1 MKLILIDSG
10 LKHIKGH
17 NFSTDLYIA
26 KYFKEKNFD
35 VEILCLKNID
45 KETEDKFQKNKIKIK
60 KIFDISTYSA
70 VPYENEDTIIKSI
83 EITVNSIK
91 LYLKKNPF
99 PDIAIWVPTNY
110 PIQIFS
116 NLFLK
121 VAKRPFIFLDAV
133 YSNFSNNAIN
143 LYVKFLDK
151 FKQRKDIIYLAYE
164 ESVKENFARFL
175 PIDIEITPFLT
186 FSKYKKKEG
195 KFLKKIG
202 VFGLNKVFTENF
214 SQSFLELLQQTNLKF
229 EFHDP
234 GEYFKP
240 EKILEH
246 VDHHFKKILEN
257 QNFSFFNFTDDL
269 NNKIASFDAVLYF
282 FVPIYYQL
290 LASGIVCETIAT
302 GRPIILPQNNHPANL
317 VKKKDCGAF
326 FQWNDSES
334 LKFSLE
340 SFIKNYHHFNEKSI
354 IASRDWHK
362 SEGIEKFCKF
372 IVNKI

>member
-121 VAKRPFIFLDAV
+121 VARRPFIFLDAV
-133 YSNFSNNAIN
+133 YSNFSNNTIN

-151 FKQRKDIIYLAYE
+151 FKQRKDIIYLVYE
-164 ESVKENFARFL
+164 ENVKETFL
-175 PIDIEITPFLT
+175 
-186 FSKYKKKEG
+186 
-195 KFLKKIG
+195 
-202 VFGLNKVFTENF
+202 VF
-214 SQSFLELLQQTNLKF
+214 
-229 EFHDP
+229 
-234 GEYFKP
+234 
-240 EKILEH
+240 
-246 VDHHFKKILEN
+246 
-257 QNFSFFNFTDDL
+257 
-269 NNKIASFDAVLYF
+269 
-282 FVPIYYQL
+282 YQ
-290 LASGIVCETIAT
+290 
-302 GRPIILPQNNHPANL
+302 
-317 VKKKDCGAF
+317 
-326 FQWNDSES
+326 
-334 LKFSLE
+334 
-340 SFIKNYHHFNEKSI
+340 
-354 IASRDWHK
+354 
-362 SEGIEKFCKF
+362 
-372 IVNKI
+372 

>member
-26 KYFKEKNFD
+26 KYFKENNFD
-35 VEILCLKNID
+35 VEILCLKYID

-70 VPYENEDTIIKSI
+70 VQYENEDTTLKSI

-121 VAKRPFIFLDAV
+121 VARRPFIFLDAV
-133 YSNFSNNAIN
+133 YSNFLDNAIN
-143 LYVKFLDK
+143 LYDKFIEK
-151 FKQRKDIIYLAYE
+151 FKQRKDIIYLVYDE
-164 ESVKENFARFL
+164 NVKEIFSRFI
-175 PIDIEITPFLT
+175 PIDIEMSPFLT
-186 FSKYKKKEG
+186 FSKYIKKEDE
-195 KFLKKIG
+195 FIKKIG
-202 VFGLNKVFTENF
+202 VFGLNKIFKENF
-214 SQSFLELLQQTNLKF
+214 SKSFLELLQQMNLKF

-240 EKILEH
+240 DKIFEH
-246 VDHHFKKILEN
+246 VDHHFKKILDS
-257 QNFSFFNFTDDL
+257 QNFSFFNFTNDL
-269 NNKIASFDAVLYF
+269 NNKIASFDSVLYF
-282 FVPIYYQL
+282 FNPVYYQL
-290 LASGIVCETIAT
+290 LASGIVSETIAT
-302 GRPIILPQNNHPANL
+302 GRPIILPQKNHPANL
-317 VKKKDCGAF
+317 VKKKNCGAF

-340 SFIKNYHHFNEKSI
+340 NFIKNYQHFNEKSI

-362 SEGIEKFCKF
+362 SEGIKKFCKF
-372 IVNKI
+372 IVDKI

>member
-10 LKHIKGH
+10 LKHTKGH

-35 VEILCLKNID
+35 VEILCLKNIE
-45 KETEDKFQKNKIKIK
+45 KETEDKFLKNKIKIK

-70 VPYENEDTIIKSI
+70 VPYENEDKIIKSV

-133 YSNFSNNAIN
+133 YSNFSNNTIN

-164 ESVKENFARFL
+164 ESVKETFSRFL

-195 KFLKKIG
+195 KLLKKIG

-214 SQSFLELLQQTNLKF
+214 SKSFLELFQQTNLMF

-257 QNFSFFNFTDDL
+257 KNFSFFNFTDDL
-269 NNKIASFDAVLYF
+269 NNKIASFDAVLYL

-302 GRPIILPQNNHPANL
+302 GRPIILPQKNHPAYL
-317 VKKKDCGAF
+317 VKKKKCGAF

-340 SFIKNYHHFNEKSI
+340 NFIKNYQYFNEKSV
-354 IASRDWHK
+354 IASREWHK
-362 SEGIEKFCKF
+362 SEGIKKFCKF
-372 IVNKI
+372 IIDKI